1 MVWVPGLGLFSE
13 NKISVL
19 CEVVTVQC
27 LLGLPF
33 PGTTVPH
40 ILGCVR
46 HLMLMRKSRWEHHS
60 AAGHEQQPLS
70 SRSCHRHLS
79 LLLRGGRPYCWLLW
93 TQDFLFCKP
102 AQSESQQAGDLFA
115 EKNWEEKI
123 SFIPLSETWENH
135 SLHFRAFMFRENKKW
150 NEFMKD

>member
-70 SRSCHRHLS
+70 SRSCPQAPLTAPQGWEALLLAALDTGLS
-79 LLLRGGRPYCWLLW
+79 LLQTSSVRVPTGWW
-93 TQDFLFCKP
+93 
-102 AQSESQQAGDLFA
+102 LFA
-115 EKNWEEKI
+115 EKNWKEKI